1 MTNIDTSAEAIASMV
16 AYWTG
21 HPCYELAQALAA
33 ERDALGADC
42 IIRVAEEN
50 QARHVADTER
60 DRLAA
65 ERDALKRL
73 NAEYE
78 DHIGSVEAERDR
90 LAAKVERMREAL
102 ETIHA
107 SHVPDQPAAGGMSR
121 EDWAYSHVGKLRAI
135 AGRAVNPDAG
145 KATTA

>member
-1 MTNIDTSAEAIASMV
+1 MPSDPTGWPDTSAEAV
-16 AYWTG
+16 
-21 HPCYELAQALAA
+21 ERLAARFDDMCGLGAGDYKDAAATLRALAA
-33 ERDALGADC
+33 
-42 IIRVAEEN
+42 
-50 QARHVADTER
+50 ER

-65 ERDALKRL
+65 E
-73 NAEYE
+73 NAK
-78 DHIGSVEAERDR
+78 
-90 LAAKVERMREAL
+90 LREAL